1 MIVDVSPRRFTVTPG
16 TPQQLEVTV
25 TNTGD
30 VIGGYALRVLGADP
44 GWVETT
50 DQTFSLFPEESRT
63 LTIAVTVPQGI
74 AAGERR
80 VAVQL
85 RELTPPEHS
94 SINEV
99 VLVVPDAPAL
109 QVRADPMAQQTGRAG
124 RFTLLVDNTGNTL
137 ARGRLAGT
145 DAEGKVKYVFSP
157 AELVLAPGEHAVVDL
172 KVKARQPF
180 FGQPAVRSLSFFLDP
195 PEGSRVVVVPAPAAK
210 PAPKG
215 VAATTDA
222 PVAPEP
228 GRRKRTRG
236 RSKQLALTPERDT
249 PALANATLIQR
260 PVVGRGSL
268 SLLGLLIA
276 VTVFAVVI
284 TLALSKIVGQS
295 AADRDLALQIASA
308 GDGSGSSGT
317 SGVAGT
323 VRLLTSGTPVPG
335 VAVTVYS
342 AADTNTPLAT
352 TATGD
357 NGTYTVGDLPAG
369 DYKLTFRGAG
379 FVQLWYPQAL
389 EASNATTVT
398 LTANQQHGGLDVSL
412 GGVPAT
418 VSGTVKGD
426 DVSNATL
433 TLRTPGGSASTAA
446 TGTGGVTGAAATG
459 SSTGSTGS
467 TGSGVSAR
475 TATHAAY
482 VAARAGAATDD
493 TSLTPPPSAGTG
505 STDGSAEG
513 GGDASAGAI
522 VTTVPIGADGTFT
535 LNNVPSPSVY
545 EVEVSKPGYATS
557 TQLIDVSAGETRTDL
572 DITLRKGDGL
582 ISGTVSSTAGPLGDV
597 TLTATSGQTTVT
609 TISLD
614 KADGANGKG
623 SFVLRSLPTPA
634 QFTIVATA
642 DGYASQTMSVS
653 LAAGQTLTGVS
664 LTLGRSSGSLSGAVT
679 LSSGGDPAAGV
690 GVLVT
695 DGSQTIQTASQSSG
709 KAVGTWRVDGLA
721 LPGTYTVTFA
731 RSDLASHT
739 LSVSLDAD
747 GNITPA
753 SIGPGITVSG
763 ISVALHPSTAV
774 LYGVVKQKGSSGAAA
789 IGEATVQL
797 SSGTSSYTVTTA
809 SVPASSAGAY
819 RIEDI
824 PPGTYTVSVSLGG
837 VTPTSSIVK
846 LAAGDVTA
854 YNPKLEPAAS
864 ITGTVV
870 NASGATLG
878 PGYVVE
884 LYQADAYPSTVYRTT
899 TTRSDGTFSFTNVDA
914 PQTYVIQV
922 RPTSGSAPTGT
933 TTLQLAASQA
943 LNVKVKTLG

>member
-1 MIVDVSPRRFTVTPG
+1 MSVIVDVSPRRFTVMPG
-16 TPQQLEVTV
+16 VPQQIQVTV

-30 VIGGYALRVLGADP
+30 VIGGYALRILGADP

-63 LTIAVTVPQGI
+63 LSVAVTVPQGI
-74 AAGERR
+74 PAGERR
-80 VAVQL
+80 IAVQL

-94 SINEV
+94 SIDEV

-109 QVRADPMAQQTGRAG
+109 QVRADPMAQQTGRSA
-124 RFTLLVDNTGNTL
+124 RFSLLVDNTGNTL
-137 ARGRLAGT
+137 VRGRLAGT
-145 DAEGKVKYVFSP
+145 DAEGKVRFAFSP
-157 AELVLAPGEHAVVDL
+157 ADLTLAPGEHAVVDL
-172 KVKARQPF
+172 KARARQPF

-195 PEGSRVVVVPAPAAK
+195 PEGSRVVVVPAPVAK
-210 PAPKG
+210 PGTAGTPAG
-215 VAATTDA
+215 GEPD
-222 PVAPEP
+222 P
-228 GRRKRTRG
+228 GRRKRRRG
-236 RSKQLALTPERDT
+236 RAKQLSLTPERDT

-260 PVVGRGSL
+260 PLVGRGSL
-268 SLLGLLIA
+268 SLLGLLVA

-308 GDGSGSSGT
+308 GDGSSTSGT
-317 SGVAGT
+317 SSMAGT

-335 VAVTVYS
+335 VAVTVYG

-433 TLRTPGGSASTAA
+433 TLRTPGGSTGTAA
-446 TGTGGVTGAAATG
+446 TGTGSTGTTGTSAA
-459 SSTGSTGS
+459 GSTGT
-467 TGSGVSAR
+467 TGTSAARRATHPTYAAAR
-475 TATHAAY
+475 TGVTAADATLA
-482 VAARAGAATDD
+482 
-493 TSLTPPPSAGTG
+493 PPPGTGTGTG
-505 STDGSAEG
+505 SNTASTGGSTDPY
-513 GGDASAGAI
+513 AGAI

-535 LNNVPSPSVY
+535 LANVPSPSVY

-582 ISGTVSSTAGPLGDV
+582 ISGTVNSTAGPLGDV

-614 KADGANGKG
+614 KADGTNAKG

-653 LAAGQTLTGVS
+653 LAAGQSLTGVS
-664 LTLGRSSGSLSGAVT
+664 LTLGRSSGSLSGTVT
-679 LSSGGDPAAGV
+679 LSPSGDPAAGV

-695 DGSQTIQTASQSSG
+695 DGSQTIQTATQSSG

-721 LPGTYTVTFA
+721 LPGTYTLTFA

-753 SIGPGITVSG
+753 SIGPGITTSG

-774 LYGVVKQKGSSGAAA
+774 LYGVVKQKGSTGASA

-884 LYQADAYPSTVYRTT
+884 LYQADAYPNTVYRST

-943 LNVKVKTLG
+943 LNVKVKTVG

>member
-1 MIVDVSPRRFTVTPG
+1 MIVDVSPRRLAVVPG
-16 TPQQLEVTV
+16 TPQQLQVTI
-25 TNTGD
+25 TNTSE
-30 VIGGYALRVLGADP
+30 VIGGYALRILGADP

-63 LTIAVTVPQGI
+63 IAIAVTVPQGI
-74 AAGERR
+74 PAGERR
-80 VAVQL
+80 IAVQL

-94 SINEV
+94 SIDEV

-109 QVRADPMAQQTGRAG
+109 QVRADPMAQQTGRRG
-124 RFTLLVDNTGNTL
+124 RFSLLVDNTGNTL
-137 ARGRLAGT
+137 VRGRLAGS
-145 DAEGKVKYVFSP
+145 DAEGKVRYAFSP
-157 AELVLAPGEHAVVDL
+157 AELTLAPGEHAVVDL

-180 FGQPAVRSLSFFLDP
+180 LGSPAVRTLSFFLDP
-195 PEGSRVVVVPAPAAK
+195 PEGSRVVVVPAPVGKAADDT
-210 PAPKG
+210 PA
-215 VAATTDA
+215 
-222 PVAPEP
+222 P
-228 GRRKRTRG
+228 GRRKRRRG
-236 RSKQLALTPERDT
+236 RDKQLSVTPERET
-249 PALANATLIQR
+249 PALANATMIQR

-268 SLLGLLIA
+268 SLLGLLAA
-276 VTVFAVVI
+276 VTVFAIVI

-308 GDGSGSSGT
+308 GEGSSSAGS

-335 VAVTVYS
+335 VAVTVYA

-352 TATGD
+352 TATGSS
-357 NGTYTVGDLPAG
+357 GTYAVGDLPAG

-389 EASNATTVT
+389 DASNATTVT
-398 LTANQQHGGLDVSL
+398 LAANQQHAGLDVSL

-418 VSGTVKGD
+418 ISGTVKGD
-426 DVSNATL
+426 DVANATL
-433 TLRTPGGSASTAA
+433 TLRTPGGTGTTAGSSGTTGTTTAA
-446 TGTGGVTGAAATG
+446 TTDAGGSASGSASGSGATNARTVARRAATG
-459 SSTGSTGS
+459 DPSL
-467 TGSGVSAR
+467 VPPP
-475 TATHAAY
+475 
-482 VAARAGAATDD
+482 AARASTGDTGDTASAADSTTATD
-493 TSLTPPPSAGTG
+493 SSSA
-505 STDGSAEG
+505 D
-513 GGDASAGAI
+513 AGAI
-522 VTTVPIGADGTFT
+522 VTTVPIGADGTFS
-535 LNNVPSPSVY
+535 LANVPSPSVY
-545 EVEVSKPGYATS
+545 QIEVSKPGYATS
-557 TQLIDVSAGETRTDL
+557 SQLIDVSAGETRTDL

-614 KADGANGKG
+614 KADGTSAKG

-664 LTLGRSSGSLSGAVT
+664 LTLGRSSGSLSGTVT
-679 LSSGGDPAAGV
+679 LSSSGDPAAGV
-690 GVLVT
+690 GVVVT
-695 DGSQTIQTASQSSG
+695 DGSQTIQTATQSSG
-709 KAVGTWRVDGLA
+709 KDVGSWRVDGLA

-753 SIGPGITVSG
+753 SIGPGITSTG

-774 LYGVVKQKGSSGAAA
+774 LYGVVKQKSGSSASP

-797 SSGTSSYTVTTA
+797 SSGTTSYTVTTA
-809 SVPASSAGAY
+809 SVPASAAGAY

-837 VTPTSSIVK
+837 VTPTSTIVT

-854 YNPKLEPAAS
+854 YNPKLQPAAS

-870 NASGATLG
+870 NAAGAPLG

-884 LYQADAYPSTVYRTT
+884 LYAADAYPNVVYRTT

-914 PQTYVIQV
+914 PQTYVVQV

-943 LNVKVKTLG
+943 LNVKVTTVG